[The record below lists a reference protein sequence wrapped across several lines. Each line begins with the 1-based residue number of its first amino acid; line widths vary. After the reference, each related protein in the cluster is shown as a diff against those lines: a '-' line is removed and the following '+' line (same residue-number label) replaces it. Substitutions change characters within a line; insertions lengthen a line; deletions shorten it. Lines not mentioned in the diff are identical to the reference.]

1 MPVGPIVRV
10 EGIRDTRRRLRKLEE
25 KELLKEMRGDFKDI
39 ADMVARYAANEAP
52 VRTGRLKR
60 TIKGQATQQSA
71 SVKAG
76 TDSRVKYA
84 GPIHWGWK
92 ARGIEKNQF
101 IMRAVVRLRGDIER
115 LAEQGVRRAKR
126 KARL

>member
-25 KELLKEMRGDFKDI
+25 KELLKEMRSDFKGI
-39 ADMVARYAANEAP
+39 ADMVAAYAASEAP
-52 VRTGRLKR
+52 VRSGALRRST
-60 TIKGQATQQSA
+60 KGQASQTGA
-71 SVKAG
+71 AVKSG
-76 TDSRVKYA
+76 TPSRVPYS
-84 GPIHWGWK
+84 GPIHWGWPS
-92 ARGIEKNQF
+92 RNIPKNQY
-101 IMRAVVRLRGDIER
+101 IMRAVVRLKSDIER

>member
-1 MPVGPIVRV
+1 MPVGPIIQVN
-10 EGIRDTRRRLRKLEE
+10 GIKSTRRRLRKLEE
-25 KELLKEMRGDFKDI
+25 KELLKEMRNDFKSI
-39 ADMVARYAANEAP
+39 ADLVAMRAASEAP
-52 VRTGRLKR
+52 ERTGRLKR
-60 TIKGQATQQSA
+60 TIKGQANQTGA

-92 ARGIEKNQF
+92 ARGIDKNQF
-101 IMRAVVRLRGDIER
+101 IMRAVIRLRGDIER